1 MLKALVASDFI
12 QPYVPFGISKHDE
25 YYKLTDPF
33 CLFYQKFVEGST
45 EIDPSFWIH
54 NVTSQGVSS
63 WRGFAFEEVCMA
75 HVRQRV
81 HQILITSFGLKYN
94 EHSGIFQ
101 HVITIDQL
109 F

>member
-1 MLKALVASDFI
+1 MSTI
-12 QPYVPFGISKHDE
+12 IG
-25 YYKLTDPF
+25 
-33 CLFYQKFVEGST
+33 T

-54 NVTSQGVSS
+54 NVTSLGVSS

-75 HVRQRV
+75 HVQ
-81 HQILITSFGLKYN
+81 YN
-94 EHSGIFQ
+94 EYSGIFQ